1 MPFFDEDVAFVQAV
15 AFSSATAAVMP
26 AIIEYLQG
34 LQLRGGRVLDVGCGA
49 GEHGGA
55 RERGFPPGR
64 G

>member
-1 MPFFDEDVAFVQAV
+1 MPLFDEDVAFVQAV

-26 AIIEYLQG
+26 AIIEYLLG

-49 GEHGGA
+49 GE
-55 RERGFPPGR
+55 RGFPPNR